1 MLKKILI
8 SVLSVLVFLI
18 LITGGFRYA
27 VNICNDYLLP
37 EDGSVTKEELEAAK
51 NRTVDYLFAV
61 DSASAEPTPA
71 STAPVSYSSGG
82 SGLLS
87 GGAEYCAVIGTL
99 VEENKYYYAI
109 YDSSGT
115 QRAYGEFG
123 TSLETCEIHDI
134 RTGAEEIQILCEEDG
149 LCVLYSISFSA
160 RVNGGTMKISKKAEF
175 DPRREEETLLKLIL
189 PDEKMEYIVA
199 AGTGSAVLYTADGQ
213 AVRTYEYEPKNVI
226 TCGVLQDGLL
236 ILCGAA
242 SGEEDGHGFS
252 YGFAEAFSEAG
263 ALLWSKKLLN
273 EGEYVSAVMECQIK
287 PNGNL
292 GIYGRYFDYSES
304 DFQMTSLE
312 AERYDDFKIYGNGI
326 DYYIYTSRIRSEEGG
341 TVQSSAFLA
350 ELDLAGGETDMRVY
364 SALND
369 FRVPSIS
376 QTGSL
381 NKLNSAGEF
390 LLTIAQAEAEDSPTY
405 HLTIDGKAVEIP
417 SNLEVFYDLDT
428 SGGIYAYL
436 AESGTGIYRMKYFA
450 SAEDFSSAMLGLRR
464 ALSVSSVL
472 DRLPEVLPW
481 FVISVIGIILL
492 AAKHKW
498 RYSRGDE
505 EDC

>member
-1 MLKKILI
+1 MRRH
-8 SVLSVLVFLI
+8 F
-18 LITGGFRYA
+18 
-27 VNICNDYLLP
+27 
-37 EDGSVTKEELEAAK
+37 
-51 NRTVDYLFAV
+51 
-61 DSASAEPTPA
+61 
-71 STAPVSYSSGG
+71 
-82 SGLLS
+82 
-87 GGAEYCAVIGTL
+87 
-99 VEENKYYYAI
+99 
-109 YDSSGT
+109 
-115 QRAYGEFG
+115 
-123 TSLETCEIHDI
+123 
-134 RTGAEEIQILCEEDG
+134 
-149 LCVLYSISFSA
+149 
-160 RVNGGTMKISKKAEF
+160 
-175 DPRREEETLLKLIL
+175 PRR
-189 PDEKMEYIVA
+189 A
-199 AGTGSAVLYTADGQ
+199 
-213 AVRTYEYEPKNVI
+213 
-226 TCGVLQDGLL
+226 
-236 ILCGAA
+236 
-242 SGEEDGHGFS
+242 
-252 YGFAEAFSEAG
+252 

-436 AESGTGIYRMKYFA
+436 AESGTGIYPDEIFCLRGGFFVGDA
-450 SAEDFSSAMLGLRR
+450 RPPEGAE
-464 ALSVSSVL
+464 
-472 DRLPEVLPW
+472 RL
-481 FVISVIGIILL
+481 IRTGQ
-492 AAKHKW
+492 AA
-498 RYSRGDE
+498 
-505 EDC
+505 